1 MAADVAGFEKAT
13 LVAFYYTIQRGV
25 KPEPI
30 AESIFNVL
38 KQSPKESGVNLYSR
52 KGVGGTS
59 PRVLAQAMLIEYPTM
74 KYEEWYKGILRGCK
88 TLMKYINHTQGNT
101 DTSWYY
107 GRFGDKGGFDRTGEI
122 PDDAQNGVMD
132 DIWNNFSVQQQDQ
145 VGSKKDT
152 WNPTDVYMVKRTEV
166 NSIIDDVHHIT
177 CAGDH
182 KDKQEACLGVVAVN
196 AYLSNLMQ
204 EKILLGISLKQATP
218 NVMVNLT
225 ETNFSLDP
233 DVLDGLKG
241 GIDGNIKQVMKI
253 DGVAAGT
260 PNFDTN
266 SMTFVARF
274 QSAEGKGFSFIYES
288 KISSADH
295 HASETRSK
303 GLNVKTGKEINHKA
317 RNGSVPTPRLS
328 TLIKKYTGENIG
340 DNIPTNRKFNASEIR
355 EWKKKMRN
363 LKPNAKFKKE
373 GGDFDFGGTNAFKV
387 DGTTMS
393 RDDFT
398 QTAMDLYTGNPK
410 RKGTAQQKYD
420 LELISKLRSIR
431 YFEMFNAAANKGELP
446 ELMARLYFM
455 SSKVNVDQ
463 GDLAGP
469 FVKIQ

>member
-59 PRVLAQAMLIEYPTM
+59 PRVMAQAMLIEYPTM

-218 NVMVNLT
+218 NVMVKLT

-340 DNIPTNRKFNASEIR
+340 DNIPTNRKFNAGEIR

-387 DGTTMS
+387 DGITMS

-431 YFEMFNAAANKGELP
+431 YFEMFNAAANKGELA

>member
-13 LVAFYYTIQRGV
+13 LTAFYYTIQRGV

-38 KQSPKESGVNLYSR
+38 KQHPKESGINLYSR

-74 KYEEWYKGILRGCK
+74 KYAEWYEGILKGCK
-88 TLMKYINHTQGNT
+88 TLMKYIHHTQGTT
-101 DTSWYY
+101 DTSWYF
-107 GRFGDKGGFDRTGEI
+107 GRFGDHLGFDQTGEI
-122 PDDAQNGVMD
+122 PRNAQNGVMD
-132 DIWNNFSVQQQDQ
+132 DIWNNFSTQQKDQ
-145 VGSKKDT
+145 VDKKKDT

-177 CAGDH
+177 CMGDH

-196 AYLSNLMQ
+196 SYLSNLMK
-204 EKILLGISLKQATP
+204 EKVLLGISLKQATP
-218 NVMVNLT
+218 NAMVNIS

-233 DVLDGLKG
+233 DVLDGLQG
-241 GIDGNIKQVMKI
+241 GVDGDIKQVMKI
-253 DGVAAGT
+253 DGVSAGT

-266 SMTFVARF
+266 SMTFTARF
-274 QSAEGKGFSFIYES
+274 QPAKGKAFSFIYES

-303 GLNVKTGKEINHKA
+303 TTNIKTNKEINHKA

-328 TLIKKYTGENIG
+328 TLIRKYTGENIG
-340 DNIPTNRKFNASEIR
+340 ANIPTSRKFNNAEIR
-355 EWKKKMRN
+355 EWKKKMRT
-363 LKPNAKFKKE
+363 LKPNAKLKKE
-373 GGDFDFGGTNAFKV
+373 GGDFNFGGSNAFKV
-387 DGTTMS
+387 DGVQQS
-393 RDDFT
+393 RDEFM
-398 QTAMDLYTGNPK
+398 QIAMDLYTGNPK

-431 YFEMFNAAANKGELP
+431 YFEMFNAAAKKGELG

-455 SSKVNVDQ
+455 SSKINVDQ

>member
-1 MAADVAGFEKAT
+1 MAADVSGFEKAT

-166 NSIIDDVHHIT
+166 SSIIDDVHHIT

-253 DGVAAGT
+253 DGVSAGT